1 MKMQNKTI
9 KRKRRAK
16 RKPSIQ
22 KKRKSIKII
31 TQKGGLEL
39 GRGSYGV
46 VYGDPAP
53 PSEELPYSSNPEFYG
68 SHVGKF
74 AIDSRSEKELSRE
87 CEVGQQLRAFPNLTE
102 YILLPVAIGRMDY
115 TTLKSNWGSVSV
127 YGPAWRINKLN
138 IDTTPYLLERF
149 NWFKGSSP
157 IVVYYEK
164 GGDDLHTRLKQIKTL
179 HDIIDFD
186 RRLLHIRQGLV
197 ELHKSGFVHT
207 DLRIG
212 NTVIFGESA
221 RIIDIADITSLRSYS
236 EMNDKLSHFNK
247 NFYYYI
253 YPRVCY
259 FIDEKIGI
267 EDYNFY
273 KDNIKSFTKMCNDA
287 FTVNKSYN
295 QWHGEGKIDI
305 KTFEQRFL
313 KQNAYTGS
321 VNLISKQYFETPVFF
336 KFVDTYS
343 FGIMILQFIGKINS
357 LTRNLDNRSLLYD
370 FVKFRDDFET
380 DLNSFFE
387 FLNKLYELA
396 YYCCIIQ
403 PLPNIEIIDSL

>member
-1 MKMQNKTI
+1 MQNKTI

-53 PSEELPYSSNPEFYG
+53 PSVEIPYSSNLDFYN

-74 AIDSRSEKELSRE
+74 AIDSGSEEELLRE
-87 CEVGQQLRAFPNLTE
+87 YEVGQKLSAHPNLRE
-102 YILLPVAIGRMDY
+102 YILLPVNIGRMDY
-115 TTLKSNWGSVSV
+115 TTLKSNWNSD
-127 YGPAWRINKLN
+127 YGTEWRINNSEK
-138 IDTTPYLLERF
+138 DTTPYLLERF
-149 NWFKGSSP
+149 KGFSST
-157 IVVYYEK
+157 VVYYEK
-164 GGDDLHTRLKQIKTL
+164 GGDNLYTRLNQIKTGY
-179 HDIIDFD
+179 DISDFN
-186 RRLLHIRQGLV
+186 RRLLHIRKGLV

-221 RIIDIADITSLRSYS
+221 RIIDIADITSLKSAS
-236 EMNDKLSHFNK
+236 QVKNKLIHFNK
-247 NFYYYI
+247 YYHYHI

-259 FIDEKIGI
+259 FINEEIKI
-267 EDYNFY
+267 DFDKFY
-273 KDNIKSFTKMCNDA
+273 YDNRKMFEEMCNDA
-287 FTVNKSYN
+287 FTVNELYN

-305 KTFEQRFL
+305 KIFEQRFL

-321 VNLISKQYFETPVFF
+321 VNLISEQYFKTPVFF

-357 LTRNLDNRSLLYD
+357 LTRDLDNSSLYN
-370 FVKFRDDFET
+370 FVKVTGDFET